1 MGTLSITCT
10 CLTAPFVIDTR
21 LRCHL
26 VSLDGNGDGLLGNG
40 GLEGSTGSVSR
51 DIVEA
56 SDGDSATFFHALVAS
71 AGSTSSRGVRISFLG
86 DHRGL
91 LSVLESVVH
100 ETTIAAGVD
109 GGALDELFLR
119 EGNEVSGSEEV
130 STLERTGGGES
141 PAGTAL
147 SLVLDGGNG
156 TLGNPVDLVSESGGV
171 ELLNGVGLLQVSSV
185 AVHGGSLLRG

>member
-40 GLEGSTGSVSR
+40 GLEGSTGSVSG

-71 AGSTSSRGVRISFLG
+71 AGSTSSRGVRIGILG

-100 ETTIAAGVD
+100 ETTIATGVD
-109 GGALDELFLR
+109 GGALDELLLR
-119 EGNEVSGSEEV
+119 EGNEVAGGNEV
-130 STLERTGGGES
+130 STLQGTGGGES

-147 SLVLDGGNG
+147 SLVLDGGDS
-156 TLGNPVDLVSESGGV
+156 TLGSPVDGIGEVLGGEV
-171 ELLNGVGLLQVSSV
+171 LNGVGFLQVSSV
-185 AVHGGSLLRG
+185 SIHSFS